1 MFFVYEVDFLRELK
15 DVIANGMQVASL
27 EVRPFGGLSGVSEFF
42 ADFNWQ
48 PDGRYATFVRCAV
61 LVYLAHI
68 MAHERPL
75 VPHWLL
81 EDLVSLGASFTP
93 RGNAT
98 ERCIAG
104 LKSSILASKTNRT
117 GGGTLHVDNNLQIA
131 SVTVAVQIGVGGLW
145 GVCRAGL
152 AILSSSIT
160 CYPSAASEPR
170 RAPRNSLRD
179 TMRKCFTT
187 RV

>member
-1 MFFVYEVDFLRELK
+1 MQDSSFQFFDVVQPCPCLRIHAVVHSILQLEFWTCLPVSDSPSWCRSMLACSASAWDMFFVYEVDFLRELK

-117 GGGTLHVDNNLQIA
+117 GGRG
-131 SVTVAVQIGVGGLW
+131 
-145 GVCRAGL
+145 RF
-152 AILSSSIT
+152 
-160 CYPSAASEPR
+160 
-170 RAPRNSLRD
+170 
-179 TMRKCFTT
+179 M
-187 RV
+187 